1 MLECKCILFLFL
13 CFLQSFLLIV
23 PVRFMFCQSH
33 QLICYPEKGCNK
45 FFWIWSNSFPINIM
59 FLRIQLYVKS
69 YHLYVSFVFVE
80 FLLTIATSGTV
91 PEIDENSFVMNSV
104 SFIQHHWLILW
115 QQLPKRV
122 ACRLAF
128 LYVFFSIPVYSCKEV
143 NNTATINQ
151 PANQFF

>member
-59 FLRIQLYVKS
+59 FIRIQLYVKS

-104 SFIQHHWLILW
+104 SFIQHHCLVTV
-115 QQLPKRV
+115 V
-122 ACRLAF
+122 AQKSCMQVSLSLCFFQYTCVF
-128 LYVFFSIPVYSCKEV
+128 LYRSLQYSY
-143 NNTATINQ
+143 NMSAR
-151 PANQFF
+151 